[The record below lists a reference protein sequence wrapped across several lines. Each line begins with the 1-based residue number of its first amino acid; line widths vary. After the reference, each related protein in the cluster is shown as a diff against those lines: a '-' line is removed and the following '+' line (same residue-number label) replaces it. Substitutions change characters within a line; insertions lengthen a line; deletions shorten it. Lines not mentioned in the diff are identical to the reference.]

1 MKSESYN
8 PRLKKLLIE
17 VVENQLRDND
27 PPITRETLQ
36 RLLAAGYTKSQAKE
50 KIASVVI
57 GHIYD
62 AMHDGIPFDGTKYE
76 AELRGLK

>member
-36 RLLAAGYTKSQAKE
+36 RLLAAGYSKSQAKE
-50 KIASVVI
+50 KS
-57 GHIYD
+57 
-62 AMHDGIPFDGTKYE
+62 
-76 AELRGLK
+76 ELRGLD